1 MTGPVQAPAA
11 PAPDAHSAAFARGAV
26 ARPGGLRFPRGRG
39 LPGLWGDV
47 RIDLFAFLFAL
58 GMLHHELQFI
68 LEQQRIGPIGEYMER
83 WSRVRPSSGWSSEVG
98 LALHLAD
105 VAISVLILV
114 LPWRRAL
121 LRLLAIPYLLSLL
134 ASPERISG
142 HSSLLASALALVLML
157 SIAEVVERLGRRRSA
172 WPEPTDWCGWTLAG
186 LRTLCALTYLFAAF
200 HKLNTGWF
208 SRNVGA
214 SILAAFLR
222 PLGLP
227 PSAETLLEAPVT
239 YATPAVEI
247 TLPFLLL
254 LRRTR
259 LLGCLLGLLF
269 HLPMLAEGVMDFP
282 TVVLAFYPLFLSPEQ
297 ARQLLGRCLARPSV
311 PRLAGAV
318 IIGATGIAS
327 IRQADHVTTLY
338 TRGAGLE
345 AAVMAAHSVLLYAT
359 MLLFAYLTMTLLA
372 LLLEHR
378 PRRPS
383 VPLPA

>member
-1 MTGPVQAPAA
+1 VTEPAQAPAA
-11 PAPDAHSAAFARGAV
+11 PATDAHSAAFARGAV
-26 ARPGGLRFPRGRG
+26 ARPRRLTFLWGRR

-68 LEQQRIGPIGEYMER
+68 LEQQRIGPIGDYMER

-121 LRLLAIPYLLSLL
+121 LCLLAIPYLLSLL

-142 HSSLLASALALVLML
+142 HSSLLAAALALVLML
-157 SIAEVVERLGRRRSA
+157 STAEVVERLGRRRSA
-172 WPEPTDWCGWTLAG
+172 WPEGTDWHGWMLAG
-186 LRTLCALTYLFAAF
+186 LTTLCALTYLFAAF

-214 SILAAFLR
+214 SMLAAFLR

-227 PSAETLLEAPVT
+227 PAAETLLEAPVT
-239 YATPAVEI
+239 YATPAVELA
-247 TLPFLLL
+247 LPFLLL

-269 HLPMLAEGVMDFP
+269 HLPMLTEGVMDFP

-297 ARQLLGRCLARPSV
+297 ARQLLGRCLTRPSV

-318 IIGATGIAS
+318 VIGATGIAS

-359 MLLFAYLTMTLLA
+359 MLLFAYLTVTLLA
-372 LLLEHR
+372 LLLER
-378 PRRPS
+378 PPRRPP